1 MVMLHSYVSL
11 PEGICVCGIND
22 WNKTIGIRL
31 GRIIGIITRGN
42 DSDNNW
48 KQNVWISAFFPS
60 RRLFAMA
67 SLTWNIW
74 EYDLISIFSGVNPF
88 FSQIKTPN

>member
-1 MVMLHSYVSL
+1 MAIYNPFKMVMLHSYVSL

-48 KQNVWISAFFPS
+48 KQNVWISAFF
-60 RRLFAMA
+60 
-67 SLTWNIW
+67 SLQETLRNGKSHMEHLGI
-74 EYDLISIFSGVNPF
+74 
-88 FSQIKTPN
+88 